1 MGVKGGCVLIK
12 VGYGLVDFC
21 WGLVMMWLW
30 VLLGWFWCL
39 RHSTPRKL
47 IEKIVEENLIE
58 VSLLQKDEGWIL
70 LSGQNTKST
79 QKQECVQ
86 EEKKVDIQKTINELK
101 ELKNEY
107 NKVEDKVLDYL
118 KELNYK
124 I

>member
-1 MGVKGGCVLIK
+1 M
-12 VGYGLVDFC
+12 
-21 WGLVMMWLW
+21 
-30 VLLGWFWCL
+30 
-39 RHSTPRKL
+39 
-47 IEKIVEENLIE
+47 
-58 VSLLQKDEGWIL
+58 
-70 LSGQNTKST
+70 SGQNTKST